1 MGRVW
6 LFSGVYEPIDLI
18 DAKDCGLRYYRGGLV
33 LMLTIGMDGIT
44 SGLLCLGL

>member
-1 MGRVW
+1 MGGWEIVGRVW
-6 LFSGVYEPIDLI
+6 PMRTLI
-18 DAKDCGLRYYRGGLV
+18 DAKECGLRYYRGGLV